1 MIEKKERT
9 DSSSSASSP
18 VAVFCDFDG
27 TISIQDVGNRLF
39 HHFSDGKSDDPVAKW
54 RSDQIDSRQCLIDE
68 AALMRDVTEADLH
81 AFIDRFEIDPAFPA
95 FVDFCRTRTWPMYI
109 LSDGLDLYI
118 NRLLERHGLTGLPVF
133 SNRAVVDNGRLRLDW
148 PWVDNECDRCANCK
162 GFQIRRLRTPG
173 QTAVYIGDGK
183 SDLCA
188 LPEADMILAKG
199 FLADHCRQN
208 GIDFVPFND
217 FAEITDILKDSP
229 LTLR

>member
-1 MIEKKERT
+1 MIEKTEHT

-27 TISIQDVGNRLF
+27 TISLQDVGNRLF

-54 RSDQIDSRQCLIDE
+54 LSDQIDSRQCLIEE
-68 AALMRDVTEADLH
+68 AAVMREVTEADLH
-81 AFIDRFEIDPAFPA
+81 DFIDRFEIDRAFPA
-95 FVDFCRTRTWPMYI
+95 FVDFCRTRKWPLYI
-109 LSDGLDLYI
+109 LSDGLDVYI
-118 NRLLERHGLTGLPVF
+118 DRLLKRHGLAGLPVF
-133 SNRAVVDNGRLRLDW
+133 SNRAVVENGRLRLDW
-148 PWVDNECDRCANCK
+148 PWIDNECDRCANCK